1 VVVTDLKRWE
11 DSMFDGR
18 ATANINEGKSLKE
31 MTIVE
36 RLRRAVL
43 ENDSH
48 KLSRATDMP

>member
-1 VVVTDLKRWE
+1 VVITDLKQWE
-11 DSMFDGR
+11 DSMFGGR
-18 ATANINEGKSLKE
+18 ATANIHESKALKE

-48 KLSRATDMP
+48 KFSRATDMP